1 LVPATLEM
9 MSETTAAEHL
19 DLADFAAR
27 ARTWVEQ
34 NKHEAPPDYGAIV
47 PQHLLDR
54 GIVWQKRLFDAGWAG
69 IHWPT
74 EHGGQGLSSE
84 HQSVWLEVCARAE
97 VPAFINMVGFVL
109 AGQGLQIYGTQEQQ
123 RQHLRS
129 IITAEQIWCQL
140 FSEPEA
146 GSDLA
151 SLRTSAVRDGDVW
164 VVNGHKVWCSGGR
177 HSDWGI
183 LMARTNPDVSKHRG
197 ISFFVVDMHSA
208 GIEVRPIRQMNGGS
222 EFDEVFFD
230 NVCMPADAL
239 LGELDDGWRVGMTIL
254 TNERGSI
261 GAAAI
266 STERRLDALAGMGDR
281 DLGVVERQRLAT
293 LVSQGRAYAYM
304 GARQGPDA
312 SVGSSLNKLGITEL
326 SFAAAELK
334 ADIAG
339 AYAMLA
345 GPGSAPILGAPGG
358 RIAGGSSQIQRN
370 IIGERILGLPKEP
383 R

>member
-1 LVPATLEM
+1 M

-129 IITAEQIWCQL
+129 IITAEAIWCQL

-151 SLRTSAVRDGDVW
+151 SLRTAAVRDGDVW

>member
-1 LVPATLEM
+1 
-9 MSETTAAEHL
+9 MSDSTAAEHL
-19 DLADFAAR
+19 DLADFATKAQ
-27 ARTWVEQ
+27 TWVEQ
-34 NKHEAPPDYGAIV
+34 NKHKAPPDYGAIV
-47 PQHLLDR
+47 PHRLLDR
-54 GIVWQKRLFDAGWAG
+54 GIAWQRRLFEAGWAG

-109 AGQGLQIYGTQEQQ
+109 AGQGLQIYGTADQQQ
-123 RQHLRS
+123 RHLRS

-151 SLRTSAVRDGDVW
+151 SLQTAAVRDGDEW

-183 LMARTNPDVSKHRG
+183 LMARTNTDVSKHSG

-266 STERRLDALAGMGDR
+266 STERRLDALAGMADG

-293 LVSQGRAYAYM
+293 LVSQGRAYSYM
-304 GARQGPDA
+304 GARQGPGA
-312 SVGSSLNKLGITEL
+312 SIGSSLNKLGITEL

-339 AYAMLA
+339 ADAMLA
-345 GPGSAPILGAPGG
+345 GPGSDPILGAPGG